1 MNGKVTAI
9 PKAPVVKRK
18 SLSFWNLESEF
29 MIRLSAKL
37 VRGGAFHAPLVD
49 FNQ

>member
-1 MNGKVTAI
+1 
-9 PKAPVVKRK
+9 
-18 SLSFWNLESEF
+18 

-49 FNQ
+49 FNQSYPERRFLV